1 MTKDPTAQGWH
12 NQTNKQKE
20 TLKKKK
26 KKNFRGNNLYKDF
39 VD

>member
-26 KKNFRGNNLYKDF
+26 KNFRGNNLYKDF